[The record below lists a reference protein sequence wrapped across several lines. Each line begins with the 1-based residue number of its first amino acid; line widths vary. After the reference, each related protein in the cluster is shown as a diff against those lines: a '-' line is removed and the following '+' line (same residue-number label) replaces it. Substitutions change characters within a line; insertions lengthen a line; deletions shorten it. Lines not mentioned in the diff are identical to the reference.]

1 MTTAAI
7 FDVDGT
13 LTATTGVDDAC
24 FVAAVEKVLGVKV
37 MDTDWGNYVHS
48 TDQGLT
54 EEVCT
59 RVGRPVPTAAQVA
72 DVKHVFVGLLK
83 DKISKNKSLCIGI
96 EGVGK
101 MLEAARGRG
110 DWRVGIASGA
120 WAESAAV
127 KLGFA
132 GVRVDDLV
140 KTFSHVRSDGKPA
153 MREEIIQGTIEK
165 LGVARP
171 VAAGW
176 KGGRRGAGGGGGVAY
191 IGDGVWDARA
201 AKGLGI
207 GFVGV
212 AHGEKRA
219 RLEREG
225 VRRVVENHADVDT
238 VLRLI
243 GQAAAE

>member
-24 FVAAVEKVLGVKV
+24 FVAAIEKVLGVKV
-37 MDTDWGNYVHS
+37 LDTDWGNYVHS

-83 DKISKNKSLCIGI
+83 EKIGKNKSLCVGI

-101 MLEAARGRG
+101 MLEAARARAG
-110 DWRVGIASGA
+110 WRVGIASGA

-140 KTFSHVRSDGKPA
+140 KTFSHARSDGKPA
-153 MREEIIQGTIEK
+153 MREEIIQATIDK
-165 LGVARP
+165 LGVPRP
-171 VAAGW
+171 VASGW
-176 KGGRRGAGGGGGVAY
+176 KAARSGPGGVAY

-225 VRRVVENHADVDT
+225 ARRVVENHRDVEA
-238 VLRLI
+238 VLRMI
-243 GQAAAE
+243 EQAAAG

>member
-24 FVAAVEKVLGVKV
+24 FVAAIEKVLGVTV
-37 MDTDWGNYVHS
+37 LDTDWGNYVHS

-54 EEVCT
+54 VEVCT
-59 RVGRPVPTAAQVA
+59 RAGRAAPTAAQIA

-83 DKISKNKSLCIGI
+83 EKIGKNKALCVGI

-101 MLEAARGRG
+101 MLESARARPG
-110 DWRVGIASGA
+110 WRVGIASGA

-140 KTFSHVRSDGKPA
+140 KTFSFAKTDGRPA
-153 MREEIIQGTIEK
+153 MREEIIMQTVEK
-165 LGVARP
+165 LGIARP
-171 VAAGW
+171 AAAGW
-176 KGGRRGAGGGGGVAY
+176 KGARSGPGGVAY

-201 AKGLGI
+201 AKALGI

-212 AHGEKRA
+212 AHGEKKA

-225 VRRVVENHADVDT
+225 VRRVVENHADLAT

-243 GQAAAE
+243 EQAAAG